1 MIVNAKVS
9 SVQFIYP
16 FLFDR
21 VTFERRKDAISKAQ
35 WQSSS
40 CIWRKASFP
49 RDDLLAHVERYL
61 NPPQDIAPTSL
72 ILEMDANTLQS
83 PSGLGG
89 KADWF
94 FSVVQRGNSV

>member
-1 MIVNAKVS
+1 MIVNVKVS

-61 NPPQDIAPTSL
+61 NPPENIAPTLSL
-72 ILEMDANTLQS
+72 FRIGVGFLVVYAKPKSDEEMGT
-83 PSGLGG
+83 
-89 KADWF
+89 
-94 FSVVQRGNSV
+94 